1 VGAGAGAGAGA
12 GLAAYSGL
20 SVPGLFIPYG
30 YPSVAAGGAALIG
43 GVVGAVAGESTKN
56 IKKTK
61 ATLNDLVA
69 GLMIQETMRDQFI
82 SVLSRQTNYSFALI
96 GEKGPPA
103 PDQEINYGFLAD
115 EGIDTVL
122 ELSALKSGLWGEKG
136 LNPPPCFFM
145 TVHTKLIRV
154 TDGSV
159 IYDHTF
165 RYESGS
171 SKFTD
176 WASNNG
182 QPFREQ
188 LDRCYRTLAQDILD
202 KIISLDSSPKLN
214 QTSVVDPFTE
224 HIEEEKSNSDPSPKE
239 VPK

>member
-1 VGAGAGAGAGA
+1 MGAGAGA

-69 GLMIQETMRDQFI
+69 GLKIQETMRDQFI

-122 ELSALKSGLWGEKG
+122 ELSALKSGLWGE
-136 LNPPPCFFM
+136 
-145 TVHTKLIRV
+145 
-154 TDGSV
+154 
-159 IYDHTF
+159 
-165 RYESGS
+165 
-171 SKFTD
+171 
-176 WASNNG
+176 
-182 QPFREQ
+182 
-188 LDRCYRTLAQDILD
+188 
-202 KIISLDSSPKLN
+202 
-214 QTSVVDPFTE
+214 
-224 HIEEEKSNSDPSPKE
+224 
-239 VPK
+239 